1 MSDIIRLLPDALA
14 NQIAAGEVVQRPA
27 SAVKELLENAIDA
40 GANDIQLVI
49 KDAGKTLIQVIDN
62 GCGLSPTDARM
73 AFERHATSKIRDIN
87 DLFAIRTF
95 GFRGEALA
103 SIAAIAQV
111 ELRSRRQEDEL
122 GTRLLIEGSEIKSQE
137 PVSCGSGTQLLVK
150 NLFYNVPARRNF
162 LKKDETEFR
171 NIHEE
176 FVRVALAQPQIQ
188 FSLSHNGA
196 VLYQLKPAKLRQRI
210 VAIMGEAINA
220 ALVPVQEQTQLL
232 HISGFIGKP
241 SHARKSKGQQYF
253 FVNNRFIRDGYLH
266 HAVMGAFD
274 QLLTDGSHPAYFLF
288 LELEPRRIDINVHPT
303 KTEIKFEEEQAVYAI
318 LQSAIKRALAQYH
331 VAPSLDFERE
341 TGLDGIDLFPQNP
354 EDIRPPQLKLNP
366 DYNPFS
372 NPKPAT
378 ASAKVQPDG
387 WAEFYQITQASLPQP
402 TMFADNESTV
412 VEKHAQQPF
421 QLHQRYICAP
431 IKSGLLLIDQQAAH
445 ERIRYERLLQNAGK
459 GQSQRLLFPELLP
472 LNRQEMELISPVL
485 AEIRQ
490 LGFEV
495 EILGPNL
502 QFTGLPPDMQ
512 AGELPKMIDEL
523 LEQLRIKD
531 NGLRLNQH
539 EALARLLAKVG
550 AIATGKKLE
559 TIEMNLIIDQLF
571 ACEQPHFAPDGRP
584 TLTKLTLEE
593 IARRFV

>member
-40 GANDIQLVI
+40 GANDIQLVV

-288 LELEPRRIDINVHPT
+288 LELDPRRIDINVHPT

-372 NPKPAT
+372 NPKPTT

-402 TMFADNESTV
+402 TMFADNESTA

-523 LEQLRIKD
+523 LEQLCIKD